1 MNKNPGLKKC
11 GYEHQVQMT
20 NDTFFSLE
28 LNGTTDTIGVN
39 LDKSVFSIAKFRNV
53 DLGKHDFVNIILML
67 DKKVRVQS
75 IKTNNVIRDLQLN
88 VQSRFF
94 TVKLCFSM
102 TS

>member
-53 DLGKHDFVNIILML
+53 DLGKHDFVNISLML

-75 IKTNNVIRDLQLN
+75 KQTI
-88 VQSRFF
+88 
-94 TVKLCFSM
+94 
-102 TS
+102 